1 MNRVLVLVRVLFA
14 NAFRGVRQASTTSLL
29 AVLTISVVLVLVGSA
44 SLLVEN
50 MSGLLDD
57 FGADLTLTAYVDDAV
72 DDAALAA
79 LSVSVEQAPGVA
91 SVVIVTKDEALARFE
106 RIAGG
111 AALLDGLDAN
121 PLPASL
127 EIELLPEARTAQ
139 AMDALREAL
148 DGLPGI
154 EELAH
159 GEEWIEGYAR
169 AVALIRGGAWG
180 IGLVLGLAALLIV
193 ANTIRLAFYARRDE
207 LDILAL
213 VGASRTFVRVP
224 FLLEGVLQGL
234 LGGLIALVL
243 VYGAYELL
251 LPQLR
256 YGLELLVG
264 RAELRF
270 FTARECLGLV
280 SAGAGLGLLG
290 AMTALAG
297 WRSEG

>member
-1 MNRVLVLVRVLFA
+1 MSRVLVLLRVMFA
-14 NAFRGVRQASTTSLL
+14 NALRGVRQASATSLL
-29 AVLTISVVLVLVGSA
+29 AVLTIAVVLVLVGSA
-44 SLLVEN
+44 SLLVGN
-50 MSGLLDD
+50 MTGILDD
-57 FGADLTLTAYVDDAV
+57 FGAELQLTAYLDPDLPESELTPLAERV
-72 DDAALAA
+72 AA
-79 LSVSVEQAPGVA
+79 APGVA
-91 SVVIVTKDEALARFE
+91 AVELVTKDEALERFE

-111 AALLDGLDAN
+111 GALLEGLEEN

-127 EIELLPEARTAQ
+127 EIELRPDARTA
-139 AMDALREAL
+139 ASLATLRESL

-154 EELAH
+154 DELAH
-159 GEEWIEGYAR
+159 GEEWIEGYTR

-224 FLLEGVLQGL
+224 FLLEGTLQGM
-234 LGGLIALVL
+234 LGGVVALV
-243 VYGAYELL
+243 VVFGAYELL

-264 RAELRF
+264 RAELSF
-270 FTARECLGLV
+270 FTWSEALSLV
-280 SAGAGLGLLG
+280 ASGAGLGLLG

-297 WRSEG
+297 WRGES

>member
-1 MNRVLVLVRVLFA
+1 VSRVLMLISIALA

-29 AVLTISVVLVLVGSA
+29 AVLTIAVVLVLVGSA

-50 MSGLLDD
+50 MVGILDE
-57 FGADLTLTAYVDDAV
+57 FSEELQLTAYLDKSFSDS
-72 DDAALAA
+72 DLPGLAE
-79 LSVSVEQAPGVA
+79 LVEAAPGVA
-91 SVVIVTKDEALARFE
+91 QVEMVTKAQALERFE
-106 RIAGG
+106 KIAGG
-111 AALLDGLDAN
+111 AELLVGLESN

-127 EIELLPEARTAQ
+127 EIHLRPEARTAE
-139 AMDALREAL
+139 AMAILRESL

-159 GEEWIEGYAR
+159 GQDWIEGYAR
-169 AVALIRGGAWG
+169 AVSLFRGGAFG
-180 IGLVLGLAALLIV
+180 IGIVLGLAALLIV

-224 FLLEGVLQGL
+224 FLLEGTLQGL
-234 LGGLIALVL
+234 LGGLVALVI

-251 LPQLR
+251 LPQVR
-256 YGLELLVG
+256 FGLELVLG

-270 FTARECLGLV
+270 FTASESIGLV
-280 SAGAGLGLLG
+280 ASGAGLGLLG
-290 AMTALAG
+290 SMTALVG
-297 WRSEG
+297 WRSES

>member
-1 MNRVLVLVRVLFA
+1 MSRVLVLIRVMFA
-14 NAFRGVRQASTTSLL
+14 NALHGVRQAGATSLL
-29 AVLTISVVLVLVGSA
+29 AVLTIAVVLVLVGSA

-50 MSGLLDD
+50 MSGILDD
-57 FGADLTLTAYVDDAV
+57 FGAELQLTAYLDDDLSDSDLTRLADTV
-72 DDAALAA
+72 AA
-79 LSVSVEQAPGVA
+79 APGVA
-91 SVVIVTKDEALARFE
+91 SIEVVTKAAALERFE

-111 AALLDGLDAN
+111 AELLVGLDDN

-127 EIELLPEARTAQ
+127 EIELRPEARNA
-139 AMDALREAL
+139 ASLEALRESL
-148 DGLPGI
+148 DGLSGI
-154 EELAH
+154 DELAH
-159 GEEWIEGYAR
+159 GEEWIEGYTR
-169 AVALIRGGAWG
+169 AVSLVRGGAWG

-224 FLLEGVLQGL
+224 FLLEGTLQGV
-234 LGGLIALVL
+234 LGGLVALVI
-243 VYGAYELL
+243 VFGAYELL

-264 RAELRF
+264 RAALHF
-270 FTARECLGLV
+270 FSASESAALV
-280 SAGAGLGLLG
+280 GAGAGLGLLG

-297 WRSEG
+297 WRSES